1 MCTSDKF
8 GCLNKLSPVEEG
20 EPPYMIAGDFR
31 GGIILSLY
39 WMPFILIP
47 RHYLPPIFLLLAKM
61 FLHTSAALEGTEH
74 CYSLVSL
81 HACMHVVYCRII
93 FCPDDIMHF

>member
-39 WMPFILIP
+39 WMPFSLIP
-47 RHYLPPIFLLLAKM
+47 RHYRSCLQFFYCLQKCFCILVQLWRVQNTAI
-61 FLHTSAALEGTEH
+61 ALYL
-74 CYSLVSL
+74 CM
-81 HACMHVVYCRII
+81 HACMWCTVE
-93 FCPDDIMHF
+93 